1 MWRGIFVVFAKEV
14 VDNIRDRRS
23 LMVAFIYPLLGPLIL
38 GVIISMVSNVVRVNP
53 ERHVQLPVVGAE
65 HAPQLMAFLKNKG
78 VNVVPAP
85 ADAKAAVRAGK
96 ANNILVVPEN
106 FTAQFGAKK
115 TASVDLIVNSSRL
128 PGLIAL
134 NRTLGWLGEYN
145 QIVWGKRIS
154 THGVDFQK
162 LRPLTIKNVNVS
174 SGTHIAEVLLFMVP
188 PLFIF
193 NLFMGGVYL
202 AMDTTSG
209 ERERDSLEPLLIN
222 PIERWGLML
231 GKFLAALLFTAAAVA
246 VQLFAFQIAF
256 KLAGVGS
263 FSFVHNLNALTIVGI
278 MLMTLPLMIAAVG
291 IQFVVATV
299 TTSFKEAQTYLG
311 LLPLVPA
318 IPGMALVFSPVQVQ
332 DWMMAIPS
340 FSQTLLLGQMVRGE
354 SITLS
359 AVAISM
365 ATTTLLAGGL
375 LWVVAK
381 LYEREELIFG
391 G

>member
-1 MWRGIFVVFAKEV
+1 
-14 VDNIRDRRS
+14 
-23 LMVAFIYPLLGPLIL
+23 
-38 GVIISMVSNVVRVNP
+38 
-53 ERHVQLPVVGAE
+53 
-65 HAPQLMAFLKNKG
+65 
-78 VNVVPAP
+78 
-85 ADAKAAVRAGK
+85 
-96 ANNILVVPEN
+96 
-106 FTAQFGAKK
+106 
-115 TASVDLIVNSSRL
+115 
-128 PGLIAL
+128 
-134 NRTLGWLGEYN
+134 
-145 QIVWGKRIS
+145 
-154 THGVDFQK
+154 
-162 LRPLTIKNVNVS
+162 
-174 SGTHIAEVLLFMVP
+174 
-188 PLFIF
+188 
-193 NLFMGGVYL
+193 
-202 AMDTTSG
+202 
-209 ERERDSLEPLLIN
+209 
-222 PIERWGLML
+222 
-231 GKFLAALLFTAAAVA
+231 
-246 VQLFAFQIAF
+246 
-256 KLAGVGS
+256 
-263 FSFVHNLNALTIVGI
+263 

-391 G
+391 S